1 MFAPCHDHEPCYANG
16 RIDTS
21 CELTQPSL
29 SAFPHSCTLATE
41 LVPSSHNSLLPRLTE
56 RTVRRPLCQP
66 SRLLLYPR
74 ILLQAEKRSEGRP
87 DERLSFPF
95 NSVSYLIEFVSQK
108 KYLQILKLK
117 FCQENANMYDC
128 SMRVAEAATHVT
140 RS

>member
-56 RTVRRPLCQP
+56 RTVRRP
-66 SRLLLYPR
+66 SRLFPRR